1 MSTVI
6 GPIGDIFPH
15 WYVYIY
21 NVYRLLKHDI
31 NLFVHSSEDYM
42 HYINLPM
49 KEVIK
54 CIKNSI
60 TNSNCAIQ

>member
-6 GPIGDIFPH
+6 GPIGDVFPH

-21 NVYRLLKHDI
+21 HVYRLLKHDI

-42 HYINLPM
+42 YYINLPI
-49 KEVIK
+49 KEFIK
-54 CIKNSI
+54 I
-60 TNSNCAIQ
+60 